1 MKGKTMDP
9 EKNMQAEDKP
19 VASEPEIKET
29 AEVTTPP
36 QKKNFVDRALPW
48 VIVGLVCFL
57 VGALVT
63 YFTLYQP
70 KIAELKTAQTD
81 LTAATEQAAE
91 LQAQLDSSKADLA
104 AANAAIDE
112 LAVQFAA
119 SEKYRLIYK
128 FQADVNAAQASLT
141 NHEPASARQALGYA
155 SDDLTDLE
163 DTDLDADTL
172 AGFKAKIVEANNKL
186 ISAPDSAIETLT
198 TLQSDLLNMI
208 SHLE

>member
-1 MKGKTMDP
+1 MDP
-9 EKNMQAEDKP
+9 EKNVQAEDKP
-19 VASEPEIKET
+19 VANEPEKKESV
-29 AEVTTPP
+29 EIVGQP
-36 QKKNFVDRALPW
+36 QKKSVVDRALPW

-63 YFTLYQP
+63 YFALYQP

-81 LTAATEQAAE
+81 LTAATENATD
-91 LQAQLDSSKADLA
+91 LQAQLDTSKADLA
-104 AANAAIDE
+104 TANATIEE
-112 LAVQFAA
+112 LNVSLAA

-141 NHEPASARQALGYA
+141 NNEPTSARQALGYA
-155 SDDLTDLE
+155 TDDLSDLE
-163 DTDLDADTL
+163 ETDLDADTL
-172 AGFKAKIVEANNKL
+172 AGFKAKIVEASNKL
-186 ISAPDSAIETLT
+186 NSAPSSAIATLT